1 MSSRAGSLWR
11 QIFNVQCP
19 YKRKASVKATRASLC
34 YSEPCWLFAF
44 ADMLWS
50 RWIITFCTN
59 KTQISNVFLNV
70 CAVLK
75 LKQNIFHTFH
85 KGTDSLW
92 ASSIYGPPLQM
103 FQLGSGSRS
112 GSIVSIGSLCC
123 WVSLAS
129 QASGVSRSSRASWAS
144 GPPRTSGP
152 PCPFRTHGPPRPP
165 STEVFQ
171 EGLQHWGGLL
181 ERLQLTFTYSCAI
194 SKWKS

>member
-59 KTQISNVFLNV
+59 KTQISNVFFNV

-75 LKQNIFHTFH
+75 LKQNNFHTFH

-92 ASSIYGPPLQM
+92 ASSIYGPPLQIIWPKC
-103 FQLGSGSRS
+103 FSWDRAL
-112 GSIVSIGSLCC
+112 V
-123 WVSLAS
+123 VLAS
-129 QASGVSRSSRASWAS
+129 YQLALCVV
-144 GPPRTSGP
+144 GPLW
-152 PCPFRTHGPPRPP
+152 PPRPL
-165 STEVFQ
+165 
-171 EGLQHWGGLL
+171 GYLGLL
-181 ERLQLTFTYSCAI
+181 GLWASQVFWASMKTWVMGGPEA
-194 SKWKS
+194 